1 MTSDPAIIE
10 AAAREILVAV
20 TKEYSGSDLAAA
32 IAVLLRIK
40 AAALER
46 AAQRIEANDEDYM
59 MRNEVAA
66 AIRALKEQP

>member
-1 MTSDPAIIE
+1 MSDVIE
-10 AAAREILVAV
+10 AAARALQDCGQWDSYYSEQMAEAVLAAV
-20 TKEYSGSDLAAA
+20 TPL
-32 IAVLLRIK
+32 IR

-66 AIRALKEQP
+66 KIRTLKEQP